1 MTMDIEKI
9 YIDND
14 DRAIYDK
21 LEKELDVKKINKKDL
36 FMFALS
42 TGFKKGIKFPL
53 VKKQEFFWANNLRDD
68 DEIIIKSIALNVTK
82 NFDILQN
89 HEELVK
95 IVQEYAHGGIQIIK
109 EKLARPGSFV
119 KQIEK
124 EIEEEYQF
132 CFDQQNKREDI
143 ITSAGS
149 DIEKIDHLISTF
161 KPNK

>member
-1 MTMDIEKI
+1 MTIDVEKI

-21 LEKELDVKKINKKDL
+21 LEKELQIKKMNKKDL

-42 TGFKKGIKFPL
+42 TGFKNGIKL
-53 VKKQEFFWANNLRDD
+53 TLGKKQEFFWANNLRDE

-95 IVQEYAHGGIQIIK
+95 TVQEYAHGGIQIIK
-109 EKLARPGSFV
+109 EKLARPGSFI

-124 EIEEEYQF
+124 EIDEEYKL
-132 CFDQQNKREDI
+132 CFDQQNKQEEI
-143 ITSAGS
+143 VSSTGS
-149 DIEKIDHLISTF
+149 DIEEIDHLISTF
-161 KPNK
+161 KPTK

>member
-1 MTMDIEKI
+1 MTIDVEKI

-14 DRAIYDK
+14 DRSIYDK
-21 LEKELDVKKINKKDL
+21 LEKELDIKKINKKDL

-42 TGFKKGIKFPL
+42 TGFKNGVKPVL
-53 VKKQEFFWANNLRDD
+53 AKKQEFFWANNLRDE
-68 DEIIIKSIALNVTK
+68 DEIIIKSIALNATK

-124 EIEEEYQF
+124 EIEEQYNL
-132 CFDQQNKREDI
+132 CFDQQNKREEI
-143 ITSAGS
+143 VTSTGS
-149 DIEKIDHLISTF
+149 DIEEIDHLISTF
-161 KPNK
+161 KPTK